1 MILVYCRSNSI
12 DWTDLG
18 LDLTWSSTISLRKW
32 QQTIRM
38 MDIGLIPGGL
48 KPQGQSGGSLLVLA
62 LYFCGVH
69 GKAAGSRRAIEVQ
82 VQVGLREV
90 E

>member
-1 MILVYCRSNSI
+1 
-12 DWTDLG
+12 
-18 LDLTWSSTISLRKW
+18 
-32 QQTIRM
+32 M

-69 GKAAGSRRAIEVQ
+69 GKVAGSRRAIEVQ
-82 VQVGLREV
+82 VQVGLHEV